1 MGKKPVIAII
11 GGTGQ
16 EGGGIAVRL
25 AHADYPVVLG
35 SRSADRAKDNAAE
48 LNAVVGNEN
57 ITGAENA
64 DAAAQGDMV
73 MLVVPFAAQRSTAQG
88 IAEFLTGKILVDVT
102 VPLVPPKVGRVQLPA
117 SDSAVAGL
125 QDLLGQDVKVVSA
138 LQNVS
143 WTHLRDLDHQV
154 DCDVLVCGDDKTAC
168 NETIGLIEAM
178 GMRGFYGG
186 PVVNSV
192 AAEALTSV
200 LININRSHK
209 ISGAGIR
216 ITGI

>member
-64 DAAAQGDMV
+64 DAAAQGDIV

-216 ITGI
+216 ITGV

>member
-1 MGKKPVIAII
+1 MGKKPAIAII

-25 AHADYPVVLG
+25 GHAGYPVVLG
-35 SRSADRAKDNAAE
+35 SRSADRAKDSAAE

-64 DAAAQGDMV
+64 DAAAQGDIV

-88 IAEFLTGKILVDVT
+88 IAEFLKGKILVDVT

-125 QDLLGQDVKVVSA
+125 QDLLGEDVKVVSA

-143 WTHLRDLDHQV
+143 WTHLRDLEHQV

-168 NETIGLIEAM
+168 GETIGLIEAM

-216 ITGI
+216 ITGV